1 MNPDATNQGHQSV
14 RGPKFPREHASER
27 RLMKYS
33 TTGGDGFV
41 CEDGDRLLHG
51 DRLLSGGGF
60 DPVCTRYELR

>member
-14 RGPKFPREHASER
+14 RGPKLPREHASER

-33 TTGGDGFV
+33 ITGGDGFV

-51 DRLLSGGGF
+51 GGF
-60 DPVCTRYELR
+60 DLVCTRYELR